1 MLVIDESHKS
11 SHYNVIMY
19 RTERGDFQVGG
30 IQGFEWS
37 GVSIAIFLLL
47 LVLGV
52 AGLFFYF
59 VCKWL
64 KVTRS
69 K

>member
-1 MLVIDESHKS
+1 M
-11 SHYNVIMY
+11 
-19 RTERGDFQVGG
+19 GG

-37 GVSIAIFLLL
+37 GVLIAIFLLL

-52 AGLFFYF
+52 AGLFFCF
-59 VCKWL
+59 ICKWL

>member
-1 MLVIDESHKS
+1 M
-11 SHYNVIMY
+11 
-19 RTERGDFQVGG
+19 GG

-37 GVSIAIFLLL
+37 GVLIAIIT
-47 LVLGV
+47 LGAV
-52 AGLFFYF
+52 GLFFYF

>member
-1 MLVIDESHKS
+1 M
-11 SHYNVIMY
+11 
-19 RTERGDFQVGG
+19 G

-37 GVSIAIFLLL
+37 GVLIGIFLLL
-47 LVLGV
+47 LTLGII
-52 AGLFFYF
+52 GSFFYF